1 MSGIVKHVKKT
12 FKRHL
17 KTVKKWGKWVA
28 LAVAVYFTAGL
39 ALSAMPATASFAA
52 AMPGFAGGGFAGL
65 GIGAGATAGTGIF
78 TQAAAAMGLGTF
90 GSAGGL
96 VGGALAAGT
105 SASAL
110 GATLGA
116 GALATG
122 AAEATAAGLISGGA
136 AAGGSAGLAGTVGLG
151 GATGGAIGEAATG
164 LGIGSAGAAGAG
176 IEGTVGLAAA
186 GGGSGIAG
194 TVGLGAGAGVGAGV
208 VGISSALDG
217 AVAKAGMSLTDK
229 LLLASVGTQTIGTLL
244 GPSPAELAREQAKA
258 DKTFYG
264 AFYGME
270 ADGSGGGAV
279 VPKPAAMSVAAPK
292 IQAPA
297 AGGAAARTAGTQA
310 TKDLFPNALQVN
322 QDQEGD
328 QNLFAPMQGVRYV

>member
-78 TQAAAAMGLGTF
+78 TQAAAAMGLGTL

-96 VGGALAAGT
+96 VGGALQGGSVLGAAAATPGALAGAGISAGT
-105 SASAL
+105 I
-110 GATLGA
+110 
-116 GALATG
+116 ATG
-122 AAEATAAGLISGGA
+122 AAEAGIALGGA
-136 AAGGSAGLAGTVGLG
+136 AGGAAGTVGLG
-151 GATGGAIGEAATG
+151 GAGALGGGVAST
-164 LGIGSAGAAGAG
+164 G
-176 IEGTVGLAAA
+176 IEGTVGLASGTSSTLSGAAANVGISQAAGAAGAAGAGAA
-186 GGGSGIAG
+186 GGGAIA
-194 TVGLGAGAGVGAGV
+194 
-208 VGISSALDG
+208 
-217 AVAKAGMSLTDK
+217 AKAGMGLTEK
-229 LLLASVGTQTIGTLL
+229 LLLASVGTQTVGALL
-244 GPSPAELAREQAKA
+244 GPSPAEIAREQAKA

-292 IQAPA
+292 IQAP
-297 AGGAAARTAGTQA
+297 GGAAARTAGTQA